1 MIYLKEANVWTDIM
15 AQVITGIKSFTQPI
29 TANRIIKLG
38 GTSNQLL
45 FANGDTID
53 KDKLDYEPIENARYS
68 AIAYGMYESRL
79 WGTLTT
85 QNSRVYLSMLMK
97 HSDPNT

>member
-1 MIYLKEANVWTDIM
+1 MKQQT
-15 AQVITGIKSFTQPI
+15 QVITGIKSFTQPI

-38 GTSNQLL
+38 GTSNQILL
-45 FANGDTID
+45 ANGDTID

>member
-1 MIYLKEANVWTDIM
+1 
-15 AQVITGIKSFTQPI
+15 
-29 TANRIIKLG
+29 
-38 GTSNQLL
+38 
-45 FANGDTID
+45 
-53 KDKLDYEPIENARYS
+53 
-68 AIAYGMYESRL
+68 MYESRL